1 MPLRVCR
8 VTLIRHHIIESAAGT
23 FSYLKGSARTKLNS
37 TLAADEQLPLDLSE
51 AFLNSMESL
60 MLAQAQ
66 ECVWQWAVMG
76 AVTIR
81 ISIGLPLAPISRSQF
96 KRYDSK
102 ARRKGRV
109 TLSSCYP
116 FLWSFRHRSSMI
128 LHDWQF
134 GMPFLLSG
142 TRYRP

>member
-1 MPLRVCR
+1 
-8 VTLIRHHIIESAAGT
+8 
-23 FSYLKGSARTKLNS
+23 
-37 TLAADEQLPLDLSE
+37 
-51 AFLNSMESL
+51 

-81 ISIGLPLAPISRSQF
+81 ISIGLPLAPNPRSQL
-96 KRYDSK
+96 KRDDSETSCTGRSHCLLRFPVFTVF
-102 ARRKGRV
+102 RRR
-109 TLSSCYP
+109 SC
-116 FLWSFRHRSSMI
+116 MI

-134 GMPFLLSG
+134 VMQFRLSG